1 MNDAIRFSQNPA
13 IDLLKPCSGRPRC
26 GKSGD
31 ATISKIVERSPGYPL
46 VRPNLPR
53 WPVPATYD
61 RWLLSATADLPR
73 PATGGYDRTVERFDE
88 IGRIRPLEVAL

>member
-1 MNDAIRFSQNPA
+1 MQLDFPKIQPLTFSSLAADGPDAANPGTP
-13 IDLLKPCSGRPRC
+13 LLARSSSVPP
-26 GKSGD
+26 
-31 ATISKIVERSPGYPL
+31 ATPL